1 MHRLIM
7 TSAAYQRSS
16 QPTAATRRSNADPE
30 NKLLAHFPLRRLEAE
45 EVRDAV
51 HFVAGTL
58 DRTMGGKTIPVKN
71 REFFFNHTSKDA
83 TTYDSPR
90 RALYLPVVRNNV
102 YDLFEQFDFPDPAV
116 PNGNRN
122 ATVVAPQALLML
134 NSELVTKSAEK
145 FAAAL
150 LASAS
155 DDARRLE
162 LAYLKAYA
170 RPPSAKEL
178 TRAKKFLADFK
189 PDSAASPS
197 AWAVLCHSLLAA
209 NEFIY
214 LN

>member
-1 MHRLIM
+1 
-7 TSAAYQRSS
+7 
-16 QPTAATRRSNADPE
+16 
-30 NKLLAHFPLRRLEAE
+30 
-45 EVRDAV
+45 
-51 HFVAGTL
+51 
-58 DRTMGGKTIPVKN
+58 KTIPVKN

-122 ATVVAPQALLML
+122 ATVVAPQALLMM
-134 NSELVTKSAEK
+134 NSELVTKAAEK
-145 FAAAL
+145 FAAGL

-155 DDARRLE
+155 DDTHRIE
-162 LAYLKAYA
+162 LAYQKAYA
-170 RPPSAKEL
+170 RPPTAKEL
-178 TRAKKFLADFK
+178 SRAKKFLADFK

-197 AWAVLCHSLLAA
+197 AWTVLCQSILAA